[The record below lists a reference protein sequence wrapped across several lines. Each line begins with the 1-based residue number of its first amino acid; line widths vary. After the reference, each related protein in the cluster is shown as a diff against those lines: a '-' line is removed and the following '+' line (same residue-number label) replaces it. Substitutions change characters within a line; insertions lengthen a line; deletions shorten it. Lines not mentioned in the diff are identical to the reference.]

1 VRERRGKSGAKSA
14 RRADRGFATAA
25 LAAVGGRLWST
36 AAHRPVDATAIV
48 CAGAASLIIVVN
60 AIFLQSGMH
69 PAPFFADPTSLNS
82 TALNSMASAPA
93 LGNRLAAP
101 NAVTATSPASTAPT
115 ANPPAT
121 RTPDLGA
128 EPPMPPPA
136 SARAAPPART
146 QASVAHR
153 NDPIGDL
160 IGTGGAPSST
170 SSVGSSRIIA
180 IQRVLSEF
188 GYGQLRPTGTLDEP
202 TRAAIQKFEAEH
214 QLPITGRL
222 SDRLT
227 TELAAMTGRPVQ

>member
-14 RRADRGFATAA
+14 RRAERGFATAA

-69 PAPFFADPTSLNS
+69 PAPFFANPTSLNS
-82 TALNSMASAPA
+82 TALNSTAPA
-93 LGNRLAAP
+93 VGNRLAAS
-101 NAVTATSPASTAPT
+101 NAVTATSLASTTPT
-115 ANPPAT
+115 AT

-128 EPPMPPPA
+128 ETPMPPPA
-136 SARAAPPART
+136 PARAAPPPRT
-146 QASVAHR
+146 QASVVHR

-160 IGTGGAPSST
+160 IGTGGTPSST
-170 SSVGSSRIIA
+170 SSVGSTRIIA

-214 QLPITGRL
+214 QLPVTGRL

>member
-14 RRADRGFATAA
+14 RRADRGLATAA

-69 PAPFFADPTSLNS
+69 PAPFFANPTSLNS
-82 TALNSMASAPA
+82 TALNSTAPA

-101 NAVTATSPASTAPT
+101 NAASVTQPASTASA
-115 ANPPAT
+115 ANPSAT
-121 RTPDLGA
+121 RAPDLGA
-128 EPPMPPPA
+128 EMPPPA
-136 SARAAPPART
+136 PARAAPPART